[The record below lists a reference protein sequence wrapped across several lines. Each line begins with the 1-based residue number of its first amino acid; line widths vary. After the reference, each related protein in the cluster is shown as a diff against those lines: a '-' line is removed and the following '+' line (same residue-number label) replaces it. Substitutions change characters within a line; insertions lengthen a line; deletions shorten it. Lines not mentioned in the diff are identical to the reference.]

1 MAVASRL
8 RDSEAVVTGE
18 AMISRDAAGLLVRQS
33 LGGIAVSIAASSFLS
48 FMVIDR
54 APRQQVIGW
63 WLVMLSGLCIRRLD
77 VFLFNRRRLSP
88 SWNGEKEI
96 VRFGCGVALTAAI
109 WFAFPLLFF
118 SSLDQIGR
126 TSMAIVLSAMAG
138 GSATVLAASLTL
150 SIGFCATMLLPA
162 SIMFLFA
169 GGTENHILGTLG
181 CIFFGIMA
189 LSSRVNHVSAMAS
202 IRLNRTNEKLL
213 GEVEGQRNL
222 ADERNAE
229 LKTAQFALRQSNSS
243 LESRIKARTIDLER
257 EIIEKERYAQDLSRL
272 ASTDSLT
279 GLYNRAMISDR
290 LVYTLAKAKE
300 SGAFVAVLFVDL
312 DKFKE
317 VNDVRG
323 HHTGDRVLQIAA
335 KRLSQSVRAGTD
347 LARWGGDEF
356 VVVLPSFADP
366 IDAIVLAES
375 LRDSLARPI
384 EMDRETILIGASIGI
399 ALFPDHGT
407 EPDELICA
415 ADVAM
420 YAGKEEKRGSVRVFN
435 PSLAKELFERHQLEQ
450 ALREAIA
457 TDSLSLVFQPIVN
470 AVTKRCDSLEALL
483 RWQHPTLG
491 PISPSKFIPIAER
504 SGEIVSI
511 GKWVL
516 RQACRAAMSWPVEL
530 PGQRPLAVSVNV
542 SPAQILSG
550 DVVEDVLTELVRSG
564 LPAHRLHI
572 ELTESLFVS
581 DHGRVVTTLR
591 RLREEGVQI
600 SLDDFGTGFSS
611 LAYLQNLPI
620 DVVKIDQSF
629 VRAMKKDSHAVVD
642 AIVSIARA
650 LNFRV
655 IAEGVESP
663 AQAAILLGLGVD
675 YFQGYLYSRPLVASS
690 VPQWLAEQ
698 ERICAIVS
706 DCELISTSVQ

>member
-1 MAVASRL
+1 MTGASAL
-8 RDSEAVVTGE
+8 RGHDAEITGA
-18 AMISRDAAGLLVRQS
+18 AMISRDAAGLLMRQ
-33 LGGIAVSIAASSFLS
+33 GIGAIAVSAATSSFLS
-48 FMVIDR
+48 FIVIDKE
-54 APRQQVIGW
+54 PRQQIIGW
-63 WLVMLSGLCIRRLD
+63 WLVMISGLAVRLFDVYLFHRRCA
-77 VFLFNRRRLSP
+77 SP
-88 SWNGEKEI
+88 SWNGQREI
-96 VRFGCGVALTAAI
+96 LRFGCGVALSATI
-109 WFAFPLLFF
+109 WLAFPLLFF

-126 TSMAIVLSAMAG
+126 TSMTIVLSGMAG
-138 GSATVLAASLTL
+138 GSATVLAASLPL
-150 SIGFCATMLLPA
+150 SIGFCATLLLPTA
-162 SIMFLFA
+162 IMFLGA
-169 GGTENHILGTLG
+169 GGVENHVLGTLG
-181 CIFFGIMA
+181 CLFFVVMA
-189 LSSRVNHVSAMAS
+189 FSSRVSHISTMTS
-202 IRLNRTNEKLL
+202 IRLSRKNEEL
-213 GEVEGQRNL
+213 RNL

-257 EIIEKERYAQDLSRL
+257 EIVEKERYAQDLSRI

-290 LVYTLAKAKE
+290 LVYTLAEAKE
-300 SGAFVAVLFVDL
+300 SGDFVAVLFIDL

-317 VNDVRG
+317 VNDVKG

-335 KRLSQSVRAGTD
+335 KRLSTSVKAGTD

-356 VVVLPSFADP
+356 VVVLPAFADP
-366 IDAIVLAES
+366 IEAIRLAES

-384 EMDRETILIGASIGI
+384 KIDLETIVIGASIGI

-407 EPDELICA
+407 QPDELICA

-420 YAGKEEKRGSVRVFN
+420 YAGKEEKRGSVRMFN
-435 PSLAKELFERHQLEQ
+435 PGLAEDLVERHELEQ
-450 ALREAIA
+450 ALREAIVN
-457 TDSLSLVFQPIVN
+457 DSLSLVFQPIVD
-470 AVTKRCDSLEALL
+470 ASTKRCESLEALL
-483 RWQHPTLG
+483 RWNHPTLG
-491 PISPSKFIPIAER
+491 PISPARFIPIAER
-504 SGEIVSI
+504 SGEIVAI
-511 GKWVL
+511 GNWVL
-516 RQACRAAMSWPVEL
+516 RQACRAAASWPDE
-530 PGQRPLAVSVNV
+530 QQLAVSVNV
-542 SPAQILSG
+542 SAAQILSG
-550 DVVEDVLTELVRSG
+550 DVVEDVLAELVRSG

-629 VRAMKKDSHAVVD
+629 VRAMREDSHAVVD

-650 LNFRV
+650 LDFRV

-663 AQAAILLGLGVD
+663 AQAAILLDLGVD
-675 YFQGYLYSRPLVASS
+675 YFQGYLYSPPLAASS
-690 VPQWLAEQ
+690 VPQWLTEQ
-698 ERICAIVS
+698 ERICAIIS
-706 DCELISTSVQ
+706 DCKLISA